1 MNYYEV
7 LGVDKSATSD
17 EIKKA
22 FRKKAI
28 ETHPDKGG
36 SDEQF
41 QKVSEAYEILSDNEK
56 KEQYDRYGSVD
67 NNRFQS
73 HGFSM
78 DDIFS
83 QFGDI
88 FGNGGQYRQRQKRG
102 SDLRVQIT
110 VSLEDVINGS
120 TKKIKYK
127 RQVPC
132 NPCNGKGGTDIKE
145 CLACSGTGS
154 RSMVQN
160 TPFGQIRQNIS
171 CNNCNG
177 TGKKISNP
185 CQSCSGSG
193 SMSIEE
199 TIDINIPKG
208 VSGGMNLSM
217 SGYGN
222 SIQDGITGDLHILI
236 QEIQHNKFTRDG
248 SDLYCDEWIE
258 IPEAVLGTKIN
269 IETLKGNVSLNIEPG
284 CESGKVFTSKGK
296 GVPIL
301 SSNGQI
307 YGNGNLHVRVNVR
320 IPKKISKQEK
330 ELYTK
335 ISNL

>member
-1 MNYYEV
+1 M
-7 LGVDKSATSD
+7 
-17 EIKKA
+17 
-22 FRKKAI
+22 
-28 ETHPDKGG
+28 
-36 SDEQF
+36 
-41 QKVSEAYEILSDNEK
+41 
-56 KEQYDRYGSVD
+56 
-67 NNRFQS
+67 
-73 HGFSM
+73 
-78 DDIFS
+78 
-83 QFGDI
+83 
-88 FGNGGQYRQRQKRG
+88 
-102 SDLRVQIT
+102 
-110 VSLEDVINGS
+110 SL
-120 TKKIKYK
+120 
-127 RQVPC
+127 
-132 NPCNGKGGTDIKE
+132 
-145 CLACSGTGS
+145 
-154 RSMVQN
+154 
-160 TPFGQIRQNIS
+160 
-171 CNNCNG
+171 
-177 TGKKISNP
+177 
-185 CQSCSGSG
+185 
-193 SMSIEE
+193 EE